1 MSTEKD
7 QNKALNKTDVS
18 SSDFRIVEYK
28 DHFRIQKKTIIE
40 TWFYFLWIYPL
51 FINGKKVNKNK

>member
-18 SSDFRIVEYK
+18 GSVFRIVEYK
-28 DHFRIQKKTIIE
+28 DNFRIKK
-40 TWFYFLWIYPL
+40 
-51 FINGKKVNKNK
+51 KNNY